1 MRARLEVWPNLL
13 IGLSNRQTDISYFH
27 LDRGRMV
34 YTINVITNTRAACGG
49 ARGKGGEEEAHRWHK
64 GEH

>member
-1 MRARLEVWPNLL
+1 
-13 IGLSNRQTDISYFH
+13 